1 MAMEPSILTS
11 LLSTPERR
19 KIFDELV
26 GGFRMGELTSLLL
39 EVFRRKTESLT
50 PQDILDA
57 YTSNRFVAP
66 AESDAVAMQ
75 AFGLSLMKEAA
86 AHGFTTIGLS
96 PAAPLGA
103 SSVVAPCDQ
112 NKILSALRGT
122 EAVSDPTN
130 VLALE
135 ASVRRR
141 DARRNAGTRMDTIR
155 LSALQRV
162 IRTPPPGDPRFRPH
176 FDLFGMTSAGHDR
189 GTTWIEEEIVHHVS
203 TLVALSHDGIA
214 GAAAHRDIRIA
225 FRIHD
230 RRPAIDRLSTN
241 VMGRIAATLP
251 DIVIER
257 EYIPQ
262 HDQPYY
268 KGLRFKLSLRHEG
281 TWYETGD
288 GGIVDWTAR
297 YLSDRNERCVI
308 SGIGTEFTH
317 RLLMLKKR

>member
-1 MAMEPSILTS
+1 
-11 LLSTPERR
+11 
-19 KIFDELV
+19 
-26 GGFRMGELTSLLL
+26 MGELTSLLL

-66 AESDAVAMQ
+66 AESDAVAMH
-75 AFGLSLMKEAA
+75 AFGLALMKEAA
-86 AHGFTTIGLS
+86 AHGFTTIDLS
-96 PAAPLGA
+96 PVAPLGA

-112 NKILSALRGT
+112 NKVLSALRGT

-141 DARRNAGTRMDTIR
+141 NARRNAETRANTIR

-176 FDLFGMTSAGHDR
+176 FDLFGMLSAGHDR
-189 GTTWIEEEIVHHVS
+189 GTAWLEDEVVYHVS
-203 TLVALSHDGIA
+203 TLVALSHDSITDA
-214 GAAAHRDIRIA
+214 VHYPDIRVS

-230 RRPAIDRLSTN
+230 GLPTIDRMTTKI
-241 VMGRIAATLP
+241 VDRITAMFP
-251 DIVIER
+251 DIAVEHER
-257 EYIPQ
+257 IPQ

-268 KGLRFKLSLRHEG
+268 KGLRFKLSLRHEDE
-281 TWYETGD
+281 WYETGD

-297 YLSDRNERCVI
+297 YLSDRSERCVI

-317 RLLMLKKR
+317 HLLMQKKR

>member
-1 MAMEPSILTS
+1 MEPSILTS

-19 KIFDELV
+19 KVFDELV

-39 EVFRRKTESLT
+39 EVFRRKTESFT
-50 PQDILDA
+50 PRDVLDA
-57 YTSNRFVAP
+57 YGSNRFVTP

-75 AFGLSLMKEAA
+75 AFGLALMEEAA
-86 AHGFTTIGLS
+86 THGFTTIDLS
-96 PAAPLGA
+96 PVAPLGA

-141 DARRNAGTRMDTIR
+141 DARRNAETLMTTVR

-176 FDLFGMTSAGHDR
+176 FGLFGMLSAGHDR
-189 GTTWIEEEIVHHVS
+189 GMDWVEDEVVHHIS
-203 TLVALSHDGIA
+203 ALVGLSHDGIA
-214 GAAAHRDIRIA
+214 DTVDYPDIRIA

-230 RRPAIDRLSTN
+230 GNPIIDK
-241 VMGRIAATLP
+241 AATKVIQRISAMLP
-251 DIVIER
+251 GIVVEH
-257 EYIPQ
+257 EGIPR

-281 TWYETGD
+281 VWYETGD

-297 YLSDRNERCVI
+297 YLSDKNERCVI

-317 RLLMLKKR
+317 HLLTLKKR